1 MKEMNE
7 SVSYDPQTEKNE
19 KKEAG
24 QNGEDIEQR
33 GE

>member
-1 MKEMNE
+1 M
-7 SVSYDPQTEKNE
+7 YPQTEKNE

-24 QNGEDIEQR
+24 QNGEDIEQQ